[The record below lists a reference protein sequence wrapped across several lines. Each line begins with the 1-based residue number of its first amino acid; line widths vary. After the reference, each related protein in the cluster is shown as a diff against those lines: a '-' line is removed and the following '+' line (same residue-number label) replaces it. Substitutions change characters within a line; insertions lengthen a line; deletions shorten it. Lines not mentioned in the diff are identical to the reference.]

1 MDKAP
6 RVSVRLDELS
16 MSGQIDEYELL
27 LNTLN
32 DQDLDAEIL
41 RRSQLS
47 SIDSNEVTPGQVV
60 FEMSD
65 MVDWIAG

>member
-1 MDKAP
+1 MDKAL

>member
-1 MDKAP
+1 MDEAP

-41 RRSQLS
+41 RRSQLL